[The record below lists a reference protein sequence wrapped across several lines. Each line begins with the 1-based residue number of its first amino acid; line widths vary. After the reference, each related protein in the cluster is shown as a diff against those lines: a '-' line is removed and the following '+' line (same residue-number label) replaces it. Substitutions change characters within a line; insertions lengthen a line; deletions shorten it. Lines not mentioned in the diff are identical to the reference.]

1 MNKST
6 WWGLGILAGILG
18 GLWWFFGRKAGAAG
32 QAGSGNPRLTPTGVQ
47 GDKRGERNNNPC
59 NLTPLPNGVEWDGQ
73 TGVDSG
79 GDQPYLIFS
88 SPVKGI
94 RAAGI
99 NALNYYLKDGRTTL
113 AAFSAWG
120 PANNGGQ
127 YGEDLAAT
135 LGVDSSIN
143 FDVPNNLENLL
154 KAISI
159 NENGEVPFTE
169 DDWAMGASVALAA
182 KGYSS

>member
-1 MNKST
+1 MKKYIF
-6 WWGLGILAGILG
+6 WGLGLL
-18 GLWWFFGRKAGAAG
+18 AAG
-32 QAGSGNPRLTPTGVQ
+32 FGLYWFLFRKKGGIGSGNPRLVPTGTA
-47 GDKRGERNNNPC
+47 GNKRGERNNNPC
-59 NLTPLPNGVEWDGQ
+59 NLTPLGGGQQWNGQ

-79 GDQPYLIFS
+79 GDQPYVVFS
-88 SPVKGI
+88 TPTYGI

-99 NALNYYLKDGRTTL
+99 NALNYYLNDGRTTL
-113 AAFSAWG
+113 ADFSAWG
-120 PANNGGQ
+120 PGGEQ
-127 YGEDLAAT
+127 YGEDLATT

-169 DDWAMGASVALAA
+169 ADWVSGTQAALSA
-182 KGYSS
+182 KGF